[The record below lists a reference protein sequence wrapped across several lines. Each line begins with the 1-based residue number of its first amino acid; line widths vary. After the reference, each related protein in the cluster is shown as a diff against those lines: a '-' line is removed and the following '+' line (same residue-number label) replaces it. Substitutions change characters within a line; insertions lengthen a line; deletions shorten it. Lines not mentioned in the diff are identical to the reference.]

1 MVQRHQFN
9 SYLFVFSSHI
19 SVHFCSISYHT
30 PSSAYITSLPI
41 IPSFLS
47 FPLMFQQ
54 ILECISF
61 TSFYVYD
68 VYFSILPI
76 KYVRG
81 YKYMVVC
88 WRWGKQEQ
96 TELPDYCSN
105 VNWKWEWR
113 TASNLC
119 LQQLE
124 SDIQECCK
132 KQTNKQT
139 NKQTKTNKQ
148 KTSKS
153 KLMFSAGAQWAVQRQ

>member
-1 MVQRHQFN
+1 MLSFHISPQFN

-68 VYFSILPI
+68 VYFSILQI
-76 KYVRG
+76 KYVWG
-81 YKYMVVC
+81 YKYMIVC
-88 WRWGKQEQ
+88 WRQ
-96 TELPDYCSN
+96 T
-105 VNWKWEWR
+105 R
-113 TASNLC
+113 TNRIAWL
-119 LQQLE
+119 LQQPELRMRMTHSLKSMFAAARE
-124 SDIQECCK
+124 WHSGVLQK
-132 KQTNKQT
+132 ANKQTNKQT
-139 NKQTKTNKQ
+139 NKNKQTKNFK
-148 KTSKS
+148 K
-153 KLMFSAGAQWAVQRQ
+153 